1 MDAKQP
7 NVTEQFQSSA
17 GSYELVLSAVLFGLF
32 GLWVDAQLGSTP
44 WIAVVATVAGFA
56 GAALS
61 LYYRYRADIARLESR
76 RDAAK
81 AEREALLAQA
91 ARLGEAGS

>member
-32 GLWVDAQLGSTP
+32 GLWLDSRLGTTP

-61 LYYRYRADIARLESR
+61 LFYRYRADIARLEAR
-76 RDAAK
+76 RDAAN
-81 AEREALLAQA
+81 AEREALLARS
-91 ARLGEAGS
+91 ARLSEAGS